1 MCAVLPFHA
10 FFPKLGWYT
19 IPYKV
24 DYLLEV
30 ADVNG
35 DTKNVK
41 GKDMA
46 PFDMYFTFSRW
57 DVLNKNQANISNLD
71 PNEII
76 RVNSMSIEQVKDE
89 IKQSGV
95 NKYNPKKEKILALF
109 LNEYFTNYNK
119 VGYKKKPILSPP
131 AHIQYNQRNHFK
143 FDTKN
148 VKIVAKEFF
157 M

>member
-1 MCAVLPFHA
+1 
-10 FFPKLGWYT
+10 
-19 IPYKV
+19 
-24 DYLLEV
+24 
-30 ADVNG
+30 
-35 DTKNVK
+35 
-41 GKDMA
+41 MA

-119 VGYKKKPILSPP
+119 VGYKKKPILSLLCT
-131 AHIQYNQRNHFK
+131 HSIQSEKSLLNLTPRPKCENCC
-143 FDTKN
+143 
-148 VKIVAKEFF
+148 
-157 M
+157 